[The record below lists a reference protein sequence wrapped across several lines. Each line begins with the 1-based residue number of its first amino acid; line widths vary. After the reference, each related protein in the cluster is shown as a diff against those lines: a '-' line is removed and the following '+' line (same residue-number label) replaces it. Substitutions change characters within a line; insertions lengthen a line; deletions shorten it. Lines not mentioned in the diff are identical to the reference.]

1 MEAKSKE
8 QAVFLAREIKE
19 AMETLTIA
27 LSGGADEIEMIEGKN
42 VVASA
47 LRSYKSFLESLTPED
62 KKEAQEIFAKRIEHL
77 ASQAKRLK

>member
-1 MEAKSKE
+1 MNSKSKE

-27 LSGGADEIEMIEGKN
+27 LRSGTDEREMIEGKN

-47 LRSYKSFLESLTPED
+47 LRSYKSFLENLSPED
-62 KKEAQEIFAKRIEHL
+62 KKEAQEIFAKRIEL
-77 ASQAKRLK
+77 MASQAKRLQ